1 MESRILVSRDDR
13 SLTPTD
19 DVQPI
24 KVREIHNLCVSLDL
38 TPPND
43 IDHGVAR
50 LELATKCQPGV
61 DGIRWNVSLLHP
73 DGCVASQKQ
82 H

>member
-1 MESRILVSRDDR
+1 MESRILVSRYDR
-13 SLTPTD
+13 PLAATD

-24 KVREIHNLCVSLDL
+24 EVREIHDLRVSLDL
-38 TPPND
+38 APPND
-43 IDHGVAR
+43 EDHSVSR

-61 DGIRWNVSLLHP
+61 DGIRWNASLLHP
-73 DGCVASQKQ
+73 GGCVASQKQ